1 MFAQTSTKMDLSY
14 ILNQLGE
21 ERENYYQA
29 VSPPIIQSSNFT
41 FKDVATMRNSLQD
54 EMNTPF
60 YTRGCN
66 PTVAILRKKVAAL
79 EKAEDALIFGS
90 GSAATSASVM
100 AFLKAGD
107 HIVCVDKPYSWTNK
121 LLLNLLSRFN
131 VEHTFVD
138 GRDPS
143 NYEEAIRPNTKILF
157 LESPNSMTFELQDI
171 EEVVKIAK
179 KHGLMTIMD
188 NSYASPLF
196 QNPIE
201 MGVDLVTHSATK
213 YMCGH
218 SDVVAGVVCGSHEH
232 IRHIFGSEYMTL
244 GAIISPNDA
253 WLMIRG
259 LRTLPI
265 RMKYIAESTQQ
276 IVQWLEQHPL
286 VEKVYYPFSS
296 NFPQYELAKK
306 QMKNASGLFS
316 LQLKAENMDQIERFC
331 NHLQHFLLACSWGGH
346 ESLVFP
352 ICVLY
357 TSENYGSSTLP
368 WNLIR
373 LNIGLEETEV
383 LIRDLEGALE
393 GMK

>member
-1 MFAQTSTKMDLSY
+1 MDVSY

-21 ERENYYQA
+21 ERENYFQA
-29 VSPPIIQSSNFT
+29 VSPPIMQSSNFT
-41 FKDVATMRNSLQD
+41 FKDVSSMRNSLKD

-90 GSAATSASVM
+90 GSAATSATVISFVS
-100 AFLKAGD
+100 AGD
-107 HIVCVDKPYSWTNK
+107 HVVCVDKPYSWTNK
-121 LLLNLLSRFN
+121 LLTNLLARFN
-131 VEHTFVD
+131 VETTFID
-138 GRDPS
+138 GTEAA
-143 NYEEAIRPNTKILF
+143 NYEKAIRPNTKLLF
-157 LESPNSMTFELQDI
+157 LESPNSMTFEMQDI
-171 EEVVKIAK
+171 EAVVKIAK
-179 KHGLMTIMD
+179 KHNLITILD
-188 NSYASPLF
+188 NSYSSPIF

-201 MGVDLVTHSATK
+201 MGIDMVTHSATK

-232 IRHIFGSEYMTL
+232 MRQIFSSEYMTL
-244 GAIISPNDA
+244 GAAISPNDA
-253 WLMIRG
+253 WLMLRG

-265 RMKYIAESTQQ
+265 RMKYIAESTSK
-276 IVQWLEQHPL
+276 IVNWLEAHPKI
-286 VEKVYYPFSS
+286 EKVNYPFSP

-306 QMKNASGLFS
+306 QMKSASGLFS
-316 LQLKAENMDQIERFC
+316 MQLKANNMEEIERFC
-331 NHLQHFLLACSWGGH
+331 DGLQHFLLACSWGGH
-346 ESLVFP
+346 ESLIFP

-383 LIRDLEGALE
+383 LMEDLEKGFAAITNA
-393 GMK
+393 

>member
-1 MFAQTSTKMDLSY
+1 MNLSY

-29 VSPPIIQSSNFT
+29 VSPPIMQSSNFT

-54 EMNTPF
+54 EMNIPF

-138 GRDPS
+138 GTDAS
-143 NYEEAIRPNTKILF
+143 NYEKAIRSNTKILF

-171 EEVVKIAK
+171 EAVVKIAQ

-218 SDVVAGVVCGSHEH
+218 SDVVAGVVCGSYEH

-253 WLMIRG
+253 WLMMRG

-265 RMKYIAESTQQ
+265 RMKYIADSTYK
-276 IVQWLEQHPL
+276 IATWLEAHPQ
-286 VEKVYYPFSS
+286 VEKVYYPFSP
-296 NFPQYELAKK
+296 NFPQYDLAKK

-316 LQLKAENMDQIERFC
+316 LQLKVERIEQIERFC

-383 LIRDLEGALE
+383 LIKDLEGALE
-393 GMK
+393 GVK